1 MAVRCEQQN
10 EAGNYFPLWGTC
22 QGFEQMAIMASGDD
36 SILTEFQAENLTLAL
51 DFSSAAAHR

>member
-1 MAVRCEQQN
+1 
-10 EAGNYFPLWGTC
+10 
-22 QGFEQMAIMASGDD
+22 MAIMASGDD